1 MISCLMTGCNNGTSN
16 EVENTEST
24 EVINSALTTK
34 EISMDDLVA
43 SVKLCDYSNIEISA
57 EKQEVTDDAIQKEM
71 KSFISYYDS
80 YEHITKGKV
89 KDGQTVDITY
99 TGTIDGKEFDG
110 GSGTND
116 LEIGSNSFIDG
127 FESGLI
133 GKSVGDE
140 VTLNLKFPDD
150 YNNKDVAGKDVQFK
164 VTINYILGDKIKA
177 ELTDKFLSAN
187 TDYKSV
193 KDLKKAVKEYLT
205 NTYNNQY
212 ETTRENEVLDYLIKN
227 CEIPKIPVTY
237 IEKYEKNM
245 KSYYEN
251 YCKTNNIKFSDF
263 LSNTM
268 GVTEE
273 QFNNQ
278 VEQSAINY
286 MQSTII
292 LGAIAKKENITLSDD
307 EFNTYI
313 KNFAKD
319 NGYTSS
325 DSLLKTIEENNEL
338 DDMKDEALYN
348 KIMETLFKNVTTKT
362 SDTSETTETTETT
375 ESIENTQNN

>member
-193 KDLKKAVKEYLT
+193 KDLKKAIKEYLT

-313 KNFAKD
+313 ENFAKD

-348 KIMETLFKNVTTKT
+348 KVMETLFKNVTTKT
-362 SDTSETTETTETT
+362 SDTSENT

>member
-313 KNFAKD
+313 ENFAKD

-348 KIMETLFKNVTTKT
+348 KVMETLFKNVTTKT
-362 SDTSETTETTETT
+362 SDTSENI

>member
-362 SDTSETTETTETT
+362 SDTSENTEVV
-375 ESIENTQNN
+375 ESTQTN

>member
-227 CEIPKIPVTY
+227 CEIPKIPITY

-362 SDTSETTETTETT
+362 SDTSENTEAV
-375 ESIENTQNN
+375 ESTQTN

>member
-43 SVKLCDYSNIEISA
+43 SVKLCDYSNIEIST

-362 SDTSETTETTETT
+362 SDTSETTE
-375 ESIENTQNN
+375 SIENTQNN

>member
-325 DSLLKTIEENNEL
+325 DSLLKTIEKNDEL

-348 KIMETLFKNVTTKT
+348 KVMETLFKNVTTKT
-362 SDTSETTETTETT
+362 SDTSETTETTE
-375 ESIENTQNN
+375 SIENTQNN

>member
-43 SVKLCDYSNIEISA
+43 SVKLCDYSNIEITA

-348 KIMETLFKNVTTKT
+348 KVMETLFKNVTTKT
-362 SDTSETTETTETT
+362 SDTSETTETTE
-375 ESIENTQNN
+375 SIENTQNN

>member
-57 EKQEVTDDAIQKEM
+57 EKQEVTDEAIQKEM

-245 KSYYEN
+245 KSYYKN
-251 YCKTNNIKFSDF
+251 YCETNNIKFSDF

-313 KNFAKD
+313 ENFAKD

-348 KIMETLFKNVTTKT
+348 KVMETLFKNVTTKT
-362 SDTSETTETTETT
+362 SDTSENI

>member
-245 KSYYEN
+245 KSYYKN
-251 YCKTNNIKFSDF
+251 YCETNNIKFSDF

-313 KNFAKD
+313 ENFAKD

-348 KIMETLFKNVTTKT
+348 KVMETLFKNVTTKT
-362 SDTSETTETTETT
+362 SDTSENI

>member
-348 KIMETLFKNVTTKT
+348 KVMETLFKNVTTKT
-362 SDTSETTETTETT
+362 SDTSETTETTE
-375 ESIENTQNN
+375 SIENTQNN

>member
-57 EKQEVTDDAIQKEM
+57 EKQEVTDEAIQKEM

-313 KNFAKD
+313 ENFAKD

-348 KIMETLFKNVTTKT
+348 KVMETLFKNVTTKT
-362 SDTSETTETTETT
+362 SDTSENI

>member
-278 VEQSAINY
+278 IEQSAINY

-348 KIMETLFKNVTTKT
+348 KVMETLFKNVTTKT
-362 SDTSETTETTETT
+362 SDTSETTETTE
-375 ESIENTQNN
+375 SIENTQNN